1 MKQFLHSLTCL
12 HCLASTMTAILLAWK
27 YGHDGSILQLHLV
40 QTGVSGVNL
49 ILKKQYPELLVQV
62 FLNITA
68 TRSIP

>member
-1 MKQFLHSLTCL
+1 
-12 HCLASTMTAILLAWK
+12 MTAILLAWK